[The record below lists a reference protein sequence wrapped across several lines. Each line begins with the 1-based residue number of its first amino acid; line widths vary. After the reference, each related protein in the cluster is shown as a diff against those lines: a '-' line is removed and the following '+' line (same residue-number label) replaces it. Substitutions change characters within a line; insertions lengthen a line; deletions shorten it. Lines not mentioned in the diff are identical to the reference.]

1 MSQSAAQ
8 INRAAEGGLI
18 NRSRPLQFEFDGRS
32 YGGYEGDTLASA
44 LLANDQRIVGRSFK
58 YHRPRGV
65 FSAGVEEP
73 NALVQ
78 VRDGPQTEPNLR
90 ATQVELFDGLIAS
103 SQNNWP
109 GLNFDIGAINNQL
122 SSLFPA
128 GFYYKTFMWPPSMW
142 MKYEHVIRH
151 AAGLGESPQDIDPDR
166 YEKRYCHCDVLVV
179 GAGPGGLAA
188 ASTAVASGA
197 RVVVVDDQPAAGGTL
212 LNFCANPAV
221 QSVRAWASDTWA
233 QMEQADNARLLT
245 RTTAFGYYDDNLVA
259 AFERVGDHVSLP
271 QRGQVRQRIW
281 WIRARQVIFATGSIE
296 RPLVFG
302 NNDLPGVM
310 LASAA
315 ATYADRYAV
324 KAGSRSVVFTNND
337 SAYESAAAM
346 SRAGVN
352 VETVVDARGSGPGSQ
367 ALQAIRG
374 HNINVLSGYV
384 VTEAKGSKG
393 VRGARLARL
402 SADGGSVSGDDG
414 DVDCDL
420 ICVSGGWSPTVHLHS
435 QSQGKIRYDA
445 ELTAFVPAE
454 PAQATQSVG
463 AAAGQFDLRN
473 GMIEAAI
480 AGARAAERCQFA
492 PASVELPEL
501 DASEAHPIR
510 PLWVVPRTKGSKLKR
525 FVDLQNDVTT
535 SDVELAVREGY
546 ADVEHLK
553 RYTTLGMGTDQGRTS
568 NVNGL
573 ALLGALTRR
582 EIPEVGTTT
591 FRPPFSPVT
600 LGALAGREIGHDF
613 APLRRT
619 PLHQWHLNNGATMVN
634 VGLWQRAQYYQ
645 RDDET
650 MWDAIW
656 REARAVRNGV
666 GVVDV
671 STLGKIEVR
680 GRDAAEFVHRIYLNR
695 FRKLPVGK
703 IRYGFMLRED
713 GHIMDDGTTTH
724 IVKDHFYVTT
734 TTANAGPV
742 MQHMEFYAQTV
753 WPELQVHL
761 TSVTD
766 QWAGMALAG
775 PHARRVLS
783 AACADVDVSNEALP
797 FMGYAEGHIAGSL
810 VRLFRMT
817 FSGELAYEIHT
828 ASDNMAAVWA
838 AVIEAGKDA
847 DITPYGTEAMA
858 ILRIEK
864 GHVVGSELDGR
875 TVPADF
881 GFGRMAKDED
891 FVGRRSLERPAF
903 SESRKTFV
911 GLVSD
916 SGEAIPR
923 GAQIVANPDQPPPVE
938 MLGHVT
944 SNCYSPNL
952 EQEIGLAI
960 ITDGNHHIESGSVL
974 YASSPLVSRT
984 VPVRITK
991 PVFID
996 PEGERARG

>member
-1 MSQSAAQ
+1 MSQQ
-8 INRAAEGGLI
+8 NRATTGGLI
-18 NRSRPLQFEFDGRS
+18 DRSRAVSFQFDGKQFT
-32 YGGYEGDTLASA
+32 GFAGDTLASA
-44 LLANDQRIVGRSFK
+44 LLANGVRIFGRSFK

-78 VRDGPQTEPNLR
+78 LREGPQMEPNLR
-90 ATQVELFDGLIAS
+90 ATQIELFDGLVAN

-109 GLNFDIGAINNQL
+109 SLDFDVGAVNNRL
-122 SSLFPA
+122 SALFPA
-128 GFYYKTFMWPPSMW
+128 GFYYKTFMWPAAMW
-142 MKYEHVIRH
+142 MNYEHVIRR
-151 AAGLGESPQDIDPDR
+151 AAGLGESPEHEDPDR
-166 YEKRYCHCDVLVV
+166 YEKQYCHCDVLVV
-179 GAGPGGLAA
+179 GAGPAGIAA
-188 ASTAVASGA
+188 ATVAANSGA
-197 RVVVVDDQPAAGGTL
+197 RVVLLDDQPEIGGSIN
-212 LNFCANPAV
+212 NFCA
-221 QSVRAWASDTWA
+221 SVGDESLRNWSQQCADALSKASNVTV
-233 QMEQADNARLLT
+233 LK

-259 AFERVGDHVSLP
+259 AFERVADHVSHSEP
-271 QRGQVRQRIW
+271 GQPRQRLW
-281 WIRARQVIFATGSIE
+281 WIRPRQVIFATGSIE

-315 ATYADRYAV
+315 GTYADRYAV
-324 KAGSRSVVFTNND
+324 KAGSRAVVFTNND
-337 SAYESAAAM
+337 SAYQSAAAM
-346 SRAGVN
+346 ARVGVN
-352 VETVVDARGSGPGSQ
+352 VETVIDARGQGPGAS
-367 ALQAIRG
+367 ALEAIRG

-384 VTEAKGSKG
+384 VTEAKSSRGTKG
-393 VRGARLARL
+393 VSGARLARL
-402 SADGGSVSGDDG
+402 ANDGQSISGDDG
-414 DVDCDL
+414 EVSCDV
-420 ICVSGGWSPTVHLHS
+420 ICVSGGWTPSLHLHS

-445 ELTAFVPAE
+445 EIAAFVPAE
-454 PAQATQSVG
+454 PTQATHSVG
-463 AAAGQFDLRN
+463 AAAGYFATSQAIMTAVQASSKALN
-473 GMIEAAI
+473 ACGIEP
-480 AGARAAERCQFA
+480 A
-492 PASVELPEL
+492 PIDLPEIG
-501 DASEAHPIR
+501 DVHEQPIR
-510 PLWVVPRTKGSKLKR
+510 PLWVVPRVKGSKLKR
-525 FVDLQNDVTT
+525 FVDLQNDVTA
-535 SDVELAVREGY
+535 SDIELAVREGY

-573 ALLGALTRR
+573 AILGALTSR

-600 LGALAGREIGHDF
+600 LGALAGREIGHEF

-619 PLHQWHLNNGATMVN
+619 PLHQWHVDHGATMVN

-645 RDDET
+645 NENET

-666 GVVDV
+666 GIVDV

-680 GRDAAEFVHRIYLNR
+680 GRDAAEFIHRIYLNR
-695 FRKLPVGK
+695 FKKLAVGR

-724 IVKDHFYVTT
+724 IVQDHFYTTT
-734 TTANAGPV
+734 TTANAGAV
-742 MQHMEFYAQTV
+742 MAHLEFYAQTV
-753 WPELQVHL
+753 WPELHVHL

-775 PHARRVLS
+775 PRAREVLA
-783 AACADVDVSNEALP
+783 AACPDIDCSNDGLP
-797 FMGYAEGHIAGSL
+797 FMGYTEGHIAGAL

-828 ASDNMAAVWA
+828 ASDHMVSVWET
-838 AVIEAGKDA
+838 VLEAGKA
-847 DITPYGTEAMA
+847 CDITPYGTEAMA

-881 GFGRMAKDED
+881 GFGGMAKEDD
-891 FVGRRSLERPAF
+891 FVGRRSLERPAMNK
-903 SESRKTFV
+903 SRKTFV

-916 SGEAIPR
+916 NGEAIPR
-923 GAQIVANPDQPPPVE
+923 GAQIIADPDAPTPIP

-952 EQEIGLAI
+952 EKEIGLALI
-960 ITDGNHHIESGSVL
+960 LDGDNLKDTLL
-974 YASSPLVSRT
+974 YASSPLVNKT
-984 VPVRITK
+984 VPVRVTE